1 MNRLRMVVWLLLA
14 GAPALAVA
22 KSSTPVELLF
32 AAEDDWYP
40 YSGVR
45 DGQAVGLTIDIMR
58 AIYQQKGVVVRFQPL
73 SYSRCMEVARTARY
87 AGCFTT
93 SRNDFYEPYYR
104 YAQLP
109 LLEGQISI
117 YSRSNRPERDLDMKS
132 LEGQEVGVVLSY
144 GYGKEFDAN
153 AAIRKEYST
162 REVNAFRKLKAG
174 RIPYVVAWEGTVN
187 HMLRQNPELR
197 GWVKP
202 VGKLAPG
209 PVYVSFSRAHPDVER
224 LVSRF
229 DEGMAQLRKSGQLR
243 QLESRWQ
250 TKSDN

>member
-1 MNRLRMVVWLLLA
+1 MIRLRVALCILLA
-14 GAPALAVA
+14 GLPALAGA
-22 KSSTPVELLF
+22 KGAVELLF
-32 AAEDDWYP
+32 AVEDDWYP
-40 YSGVR
+40 YAGVR
-45 DGQAVGLTIDIMR
+45 DGQAVGLTVDIMR
-58 AIYQQKGVVVRFQPL
+58 TIYQQPGVVVRFQPL

-104 YAQLP
+104 YPQLP
-109 LLEGQISI
+109 LLEGQIRI

-153 AAIRKEYST
+153 TAIRKEYST

-187 HMLRQNPELR
+187 HMLRQNPDLR
-197 GWVKP
+197 GWLRP

-209 PVYVSFSRAHPDVER
+209 PVYVSFSRAHPDVEH

-229 DEGMAQLRKSGQLR
+229 DAGMVQLRKSGRLR
-243 QLESRWQ
+243 QLESRWL
-250 TKSDN
+250 DGD

>member
-1 MNRLRMVVWLLLA
+1 MNRLRMAVWMLLA
-14 GAPALAVA
+14 GVPALAVA

-45 DGQAVGLTIDIMR
+45 DGQAAGLTIDIMR

-187 HMLRQNPELR
+187 HMLRQNPDLR
-197 GWVKP
+197 GWVQP

>member
-1 MNRLRMVVWLLLA
+1 MIRLRVALCILLA
-14 GAPALAVA
+14 GLPALAGA
-22 KSSTPVELLF
+22 KGAVELLF
-32 AAEDDWYP
+32 AVEDDWYP
-40 YSGVR
+40 YAGVR
-45 DGQAVGLTIDIMR
+45 DGQAVGLTVDIMR
-58 AIYQQKGVVVRFQPL
+58 AIYQQPGVVVRFQPL

-104 YAQLP
+104 YPQLP
-109 LLEGQISI
+109 LLEGQIRI

-153 AAIRKEYST
+153 TAIRKEYST

-187 HMLRQNPELR
+187 HMLRQNPDLR
-197 GWVKP
+197 GWLRP

-209 PVYVSFSRAHPDVER
+209 PVYVSFSRAHPDVEH
-224 LVSRF
+224 LVNRF
-229 DEGMAQLRKSGQLR
+229 DAGMAQLRKSGRLR
-243 QLESRWQ
+243 QLESRWL
-250 TKSDN
+250 DGD

>member
-1 MNRLRMVVWLLLA
+1 MIRLRVALCILLA
-14 GAPALAVA
+14 GLPALAGA
-22 KSSTPVELLF
+22 KGAVELLF
-32 AAEDDWYP
+32 VVEDDWYP
-40 YSGVR
+40 YAGVR
-45 DGQAVGLTIDIMR
+45 DGQAVGLTVDIMR
-58 AIYQQKGVVVRFQPL
+58 AIYQQPGVVVRFQPL

-104 YAQLP
+104 YPQLP
-109 LLEGQISI
+109 LLEGQIRI

-153 AAIRKEYST
+153 TAIRKEYST

-187 HMLRQNPELR
+187 HMLRQNPDLR
-197 GWVKP
+197 GWLRP

-209 PVYVSFSRAHPDVER
+209 PVYVSFSRAHPDVEH

-229 DEGMAQLRKSGQLR
+229 DAGMAQLRKSGRLR
-243 QLESRWQ
+243 QLESRWL
-250 TKSDN
+250 DGD

>member
-1 MNRLRMVVWLLLA
+1 MVRLRVALCILLA
-14 GAPALAVA
+14 GLPALAGA
-22 KSSTPVELLF
+22 KGVVELLF
-32 AAEDDWYP
+32 AVEDDWYP
-40 YSGVR
+40 YAGVR
-45 DGQAVGLTIDIMR
+45 DGQAVGLTVDIMR
-58 AIYQQKGVVVRFQPL
+58 AIYQQPGVVVRFQPL

-104 YAQLP
+104 YPQLP
-109 LLEGQISI
+109 LLEGQIRI

-153 AAIRKEYST
+153 TAIRKEYST

-187 HMLRQNPELR
+187 HMLRQNPDLR
-197 GWVKP
+197 GWLRP

-209 PVYVSFSRAHPDVER
+209 PVYVSFSRAHPDVEH

-229 DEGMAQLRKSGQLR
+229 DAGMAQLRKSGRLR
-243 QLESRWQ
+243 QLESRWL
-250 TKSDN
+250 DGD